1 MEVACCSMAHQRL
14 NVERCLLLDASKAA
28 AQFKL
33 VYDLL
38 GRNLELRWNCKVLVL
53 GYLLTDYRSEV
64 LVLQVLALSNGG
76 WILQIIS
83 LRGYRILIPL
93 LV

>member
-1 MEVACCSMAHQRL
+1 MELQSF
-14 NVERCLLLDASKAA
+14 S
-28 AQFKL
+28 
-33 VYDLL
+33 
-38 GRNLELRWNCKVLVL
+38 L

-76 WILQIIS
+76 RILQIIS
-83 LRGYRILIPL
+83 LRGYRILISL